1 MFDIDDLLMPA
12 LVSSVLG
19 GGFALMLILSAHD
32 SNPPLPSRI
41 ASAGIAVAEQ
51 SAREQARDT
60 VRPGVRPLSGRPS
73 GGR

>member
-1 MFDIDDLLMPA
+1 MFNVDDLLMPA

-32 SNPPLPSRI
+32 SNPPMPTRM
-41 ASAGIAVAEQ
+41 AAAEQ
-51 SAREQARDT
+51 SVRDQARDV
-60 VRPGVRPLSGRPS
+60 VRPGVRPNNGRPS